1 MAAKSNFVVIIGISS
16 LNVILRLTVIV
27 MIGSRNVQTLAGL
40 SKGYLIPIQFWR
52 LLEMLRLQET
62 KTAVGLE
69 NIFNFSLIGESAQPE
84 D

>member
-1 MAAKSNFVVIIGISS
+1 
-16 LNVILRLTVIV
+16 
-27 MIGSRNVQTLAGL
+27 MIGSRKLQTLAGL
-40 SKGYLIPIQFWR
+40 SKRYLIPVQFWR

>member
-1 MAAKSNFVVIIGISS
+1 
-16 LNVILRLTVIV
+16 
-27 MIGSRNVQTLAGL
+27 MIGSRKLQALAGL
-40 SKGYLIPIQFWR
+40 SKEYLIPVQFWR

-69 NIFNFSLIGESAQPE
+69 NIFNFSLIGESAKPE

>member
-1 MAAKSNFVVIIGISS
+1 M
-16 LNVILRLTVIV
+16 T
-27 MIGSRNVQTLAGL
+27 GSRKLQALAGL
-40 SKGYLIPIQFWR
+40 SKGYLIPVLFWR

>member
-1 MAAKSNFVVIIGISS
+1 
-16 LNVILRLTVIV
+16 
-27 MIGSRNVQTLAGL
+27 MIGSRKLQTLAGL
-40 SKGYLIPIQFWR
+40 SKGYLIPVQFWR
-52 LLEMLRLQET
+52 LSEMLRLQET

>member
-1 MAAKSNFVVIIGISS
+1 
-16 LNVILRLTVIV
+16 
-27 MIGSRNVQTLAGL
+27 MIGSRKLQTLAGL
-40 SKGYLIPIQFWR
+40 SKGYLIPVQFWR

-69 NIFNFSLIGESAQPE
+69 NIFNFSLTGESAKPE

>member
-1 MAAKSNFVVIIGISS
+1 
-16 LNVILRLTVIV
+16 
-27 MIGSRNVQTLAGL
+27 MIGSRKLQALAGL
-40 SKGYLIPIQFWR
+40 SKGYLIPVLFWR

>member
-1 MAAKSNFVVIIGISS
+1 MIIGISS

-27 MIGSRNVQTLAGL
+27 LIGLRKLQTLAGL
-40 SKGYLIPIQFWR
+40 SKGYLIPVQFWR

-69 NIFNFSLIGESAQPE
+69 NIFNFSLIGESAKPE

>member
-1 MAAKSNFVVIIGISS
+1 MIIGISS

-27 MIGSRNVQTLAGL
+27 MIESRKLQALAGL
-40 SKGYLIPIQFWR
+40 SKGYLIPVQFWR